1 MFLNQ
6 PCQEKEKLLANIKQV
21 QEIPI
26 FHVKLKTISV
36 KFILKS
42 WTTDKVW
49 STWFQM
55 TESFLM
61 KAVQD
66 EMYSEELASVASFY
80 NDFSPSSG
88 PTANIDE
95 TV

>member
-1 MFLNQ
+1 
-6 PCQEKEKLLANIKQV
+6 
-21 QEIPI
+21 
-26 FHVKLKTISV
+26 
-36 KFILKS
+36 
-42 WTTDKVW
+42 
-49 STWFQM
+49 M